1 MENMERNATTQQGGG
16 QEPEK
21 TFTQGEVNKIV
32 QDRLARERES
42 IAKSFEKREA
52 AIRDKEASWN
62 ARELLKKHNLPE
74 HFLDIVKNAE
84 NQEEQV
90 ESILKGIQDYEREKN
105 KTAPYEPQAG
115 GGANLLTMEEQR
127 RFGLLK

>member
-105 KTAPYEPQAG
+105 KMAPYEPQAG
-115 GGANLLTMEEQR
+115 GSANLLTMEEQR